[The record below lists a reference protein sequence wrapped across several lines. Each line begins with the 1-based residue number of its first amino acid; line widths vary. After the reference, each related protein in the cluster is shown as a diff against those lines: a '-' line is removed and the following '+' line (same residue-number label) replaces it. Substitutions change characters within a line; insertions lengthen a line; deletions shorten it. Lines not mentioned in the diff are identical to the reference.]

1 MKRATVA
8 AIGLLMIALAG
19 CAHASDKPETP
30 EICRDMDG
38 YTGLNKYQKEMLEFI
53 CERMPFA
60 QRVDKEF
67 ILTRNGCAPYPL
79 TEEWLRR
86 YARAIIR
93 TPELANMTNSLHIKG
108 RIVLREQTCRL
119 AERIFKNRAAVAKV
133 RFEMRKEIEK
143 LKDEIRRLK
152 GEVKR

>member
-8 AIGLLMIALAG
+8 AIGLLLIALAG

-30 EICRDMDG
+30 EICRDMDE
-38 YTGLNKYQKEMLEFI
+38 YRGLNKAQKETLKFI
-53 CERMPFA
+53 CKKMPFA
-60 QRVDKEF
+60 QRVDREL
-67 ILTRNGCAPYPL
+67 IWTMDGCDQYSL
-79 TEEWLRR
+79 TEEWLRN
-86 YARAIIR
+86 YARDVITNPGWNIKDSLGTTEHII
-93 TPELANMTNSLHIKG
+93 
-108 RIVLREQTCRL
+108 LREQTCRL
-119 AERIFKNRAAVAKV
+119 AERIFKDRAAVAKV